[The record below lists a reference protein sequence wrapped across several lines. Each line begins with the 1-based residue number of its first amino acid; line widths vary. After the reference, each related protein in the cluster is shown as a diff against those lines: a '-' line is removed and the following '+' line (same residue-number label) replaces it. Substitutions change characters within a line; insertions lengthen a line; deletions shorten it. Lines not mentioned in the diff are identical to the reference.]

1 MQSDI
6 PADQLDRAQ
15 ARVDQLLEALR
26 RQTQQL
32 PSETDSALTFRPD
45 AEKPE

>member
-6 PADQLDRAQ
+6 PAEQLARAQ

-26 RQTQQL
+26 RETQRL
-32 PSETDSALTFRPD
+32 PPDAESALTFNAD
-45 AEKPE
+45 QAE